1 MRFYRPRGSIHPASL
16 WDPVAESPVYEF
28 TRGICEVDDSNTE
41 LIAILT
47 AMGFAT
53 EPIPVR
59 VQVAM
64 EINRDNSKT
73 PPPPPPLFKDVPANE
88 AEAKRGKK

>member
-47 AMGFAT
+47 AMGSQRNQFPS
-53 EPIPVR
+53 ESGRNGNQPG
-59 VQVAM
+59 Q
-64 EINRDNSKT
+64 
-73 PPPPPPLFKDVPANE
+73 L
-88 AEAKRGKK
+88 